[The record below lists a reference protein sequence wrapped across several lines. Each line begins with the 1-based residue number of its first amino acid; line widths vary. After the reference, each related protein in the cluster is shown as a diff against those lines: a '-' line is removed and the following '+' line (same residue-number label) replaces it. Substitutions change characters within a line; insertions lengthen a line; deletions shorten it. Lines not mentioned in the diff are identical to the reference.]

1 MRVGVITAVQ
11 FAAAMAILLWP
22 VSGWAQSSISVEFTP
37 TIEQRL
43 DPRSS
48 PAQATFA
55 EENTLISKGYVK
67 IGTIRTS
74 KPGKKENPDT
84 TKQLEAAI
92 LQKAAEAG
100 GDVVHLTRDGAL
112 VTVGLPMM
120 ERVGGYCGEYREL
133 NVSGG
138 RTISTCVKYI
148 GGEEVPTGKTWKQH
162 RLVSEGTVWRYG
174 PNGDIARAAG
184 EARKAAE
191 ATAAFAML
199 GKDIKSAE
207 LTAWMSKLGAPEID
221 NFAVLGGYAYTF
233 KSAGVW
239 LQFSE
244 KDILKCV
251 LFNSEGAEGARQYQG
266 DLPYGLSFQLTRKEV
281 ENVLGPPD
289 KSDTGSRYRTYYT
302 SRGLQIDY
310 NTTRNDDPDAR
321 IFFISLNLD
330 R

>member
-1 MRVGVITAVQ
+1 MD
-11 FAAAMAILLWP
+11 
-22 VSGWAQSSISVEFTP
+22 S
-37 TIEQRL
+37 
-43 DPRSS
+43 
-48 PAQATFA
+48 
-55 EENTLISKGYVK
+55 
-67 IGTIRTS
+67 
-74 KPGKKENPDT
+74 
-84 TKQLEAAI
+84 AI

-100 GDVVHLTRDGAL
+100 GDVVRFTKEGEL
-112 VTVGLPMM
+112 VT
-120 ERVGGYCGEYREL
+120 REEGTGKYKAAGACTHTHTIT
-133 NVSGG
+133 NG
-138 RTISTCVKYI
+138 TISNHSSAI
-148 GGEEVPTGKTWKQH
+148 EVCDRWETAVEKMKKVGT
-162 RLVSEGTVWRYG
+162 LVSEGTVWRYD

-207 LTAWMSKLGAPEID
+207 LTAWMSKLGAPQID
-221 NFAVLGGYAYTF
+221 NFATTGGYAYTF
-233 KSAGVW
+233 KSAGLW
-239 LQFSE
+239 LQFSQ

-251 LFNSEGAEGARQYQG
+251 LFYSEGAEGARQYHG

-302 SRGLQIDY
+302 SRGLRIDY
-310 NTTRNDDPDAR
+310 NTTRDDDPDAR